1 MKLRV
6 GVLRGGTGKDYER
19 SLAWGADV
27 LKSLPVEYVPVD
39 ILVDKAGKWH
49 VGGYEI
55 EPGHIAKRADVLY
68 NTLEEDGDAHT
79 VEEVGVPFVGS
90 GKMARALARD
100 RVRSSEAFKREG
112 IQTPIRIPINAHEH
126 TEDDVFNIFRTTAQP
141 SVVRTRTRTPE
152 HQGTQ
157 TSSYESL
164 IEELSK
170 AVAIEPNV
178 VIESHVSGKDVTCI
192 VLEDFRGESLYTLPV
207 VQTGDDGVYLYPSRL
222 SREEIEQVQDSARK
236 AHRALGARDYSETHA
251 TVSSRGVYV
260 IETILTPHHGDKD
273 IFHTASEAVGLSR
286 ADFLKHMVEK
296 VLP

>member
-27 LKSLPVEYVPVD
+27 LKSLPIEYVPVD

-68 NTLEEDGDAHT
+68 NTLEEDTDAHT
-79 VEEVGVPFVGS
+79 VEEVGVPYVGS

-100 RVRSSEAFKREG
+100 RVRSSEVFKREG
-112 IQTPIRIPINAHEH
+112 IQTPLRIPINAHEH
-126 TEDDVFNIFRTTAQP
+126 TEENIFDIFRTTPQP
-141 SVVRTRTRTPE
+141 SIVRTRTRTPE
-152 HQGTQ
+152 HQGAQ

-164 IEELSK
+164 IEELTK
-170 AVAIEPNV
+170 AVAVEPEV
-178 VIESHVSGKDVTCI
+178 IIESHVPGKKVSCI

-207 VQTGDDGVYLYPSRL
+207 IQTETDGAPVYPSRL
-222 SREEIEQVQDSARK
+222 SREEIEQVEESARK
-236 AHRALGARDYSETHA
+236 AHRALGAKDFSETHA
-251 TVSSRGVYV
+251 TVSPRGVYV
-260 IETILTPHHGDKD
+260 IETILTPHHSDKD

-286 ADFLKHMVEK
+286 ADFLKHLVER
-296 VLP
+296 VLK